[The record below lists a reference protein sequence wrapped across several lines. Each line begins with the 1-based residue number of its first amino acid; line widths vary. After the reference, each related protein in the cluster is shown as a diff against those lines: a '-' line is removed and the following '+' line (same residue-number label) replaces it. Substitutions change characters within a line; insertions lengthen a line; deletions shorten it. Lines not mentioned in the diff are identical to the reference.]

1 MKRVKNQLSVSNVL
15 THYKKIRGGKPM
27 KERDA
32 FFDNAR
38 FFLILLVVFGHLIS
52 PIKDNSDFLTGLY
65 NFIYFF
71 HMPAF
76 ILISG
81 YFAKGFDKPGYL
93 KKVFVKTLIPY
104 AIFQLIYCFF
114 YYFTGYEN
122 DFSLTLFDPHWTLW
136 FLISLFFWNILL
148 KLMAHLPYALPAA
161 VLLGIAVGYVPFF
174 GSYLS
179 IDRTFVFFPMFLI
192 GYYMHPEHFS
202 ILRSQITRTLAVTF
216 LAGMFFAT
224 LFIIPDSFK
233 EWLLGSH
240 SYSDMGYAGVT
251 AAGMRILSYLGM
263 FLMTYSFL
271 ALVPRSRFRFTKIGS
286 RTLYIYLLHG
296 FFIKLI
302 SLSDAYQEMDDIY
315 QYSALFLGSIIICIV
330 LGSKTVRQIAKPII
344 ELKPPGNRHTPTVK
358 FQ

>member
-1 MKRVKNQLSVSNVL
+1 
-15 THYKKIRGGKPM
+15 M

-52 PIKDNSDFLTGLY
+52 PIKGNSELLNGVY

-81 YFAKGFDKPGYL
+81 YFAKGFDNPGYL

-114 YYFTGYEN
+114 YYVTGYES
-122 DFSLTLFDPHWTLW
+122 DLSLTLFDPHWTLW
-136 FLISLFFWNILL
+136 FLVSMFFWNLLL
-148 KLMAHLPYALPAA
+148 KFTAHLPYALPLAI
-161 VLLGIAVGYVPFF
+161 VLGIAVGYVPFF

-202 ILRSQITRTLAVTF
+202 ILRKTWTRTLAITF
-216 LAGMFFAT
+216 LVGMLFAT
-224 LFIIPDSFK
+224 LYMIPDSFK
-233 EWLLGSH
+233 DWLLGSK
-240 SYSDMGYAGVT
+240 SYVDMGYAGFS
-251 AAGMRILSYLGM
+251 AGALRMLSYIGM

-271 ALVPRSRFRFTKIGS
+271 AIVPKAHFRFTKIGS

-302 SLSDAYQEMDDIY
+302 GLLAVYQNIDHLY
-315 QYSALFLGSIIICIV
+315 GYSALFLGSIIICFA
-330 LGSKTVRQIAKPII
+330 LGSKIVRKITKPVI
-344 ELKPPGNRHTPTVK
+344 EFKLPK
-358 FQ
+358 FSTLNSIYFNK